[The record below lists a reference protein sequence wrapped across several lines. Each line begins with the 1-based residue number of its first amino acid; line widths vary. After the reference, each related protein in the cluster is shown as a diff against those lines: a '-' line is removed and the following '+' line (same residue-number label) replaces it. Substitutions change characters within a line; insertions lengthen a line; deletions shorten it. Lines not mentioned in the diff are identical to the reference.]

1 MSESNQRL
9 MITSQLHDLHAK
21 EAKLFFDIFL
31 KKFKLYIKII
41 RSVCYFCGKFLKM
54 SNLANNSNNINEL
67 NSKNIPV
74 KPITMDWNSLISKLL
89 QQLEWHHTGLTLA
102 KKKEMIRNVLVRNKY
117 SDDKL
122 YKRLG
127 NLLTSWQLIAAES
140 NKRKNNSES
149 NKTNKVIE
157 GEGDNEDRSASTV
170 LDVDTGVFLE
180 IRKQVEF
187 LLTHSFLTI
196 FETYPDIVKLSKD
209 TASAIRKA
217 DSVKDVKKA
226 WKLLKRFALKVEFFS
241 QDQQELQKLLFRM
254 LELLVD
260 NISELITDNSW
271 IQGQIGIIQK
281 ILKTPLTLRTLKEA
295 ERVLTE
301 VLFKQSQLKAGLI
314 QSQTATAELLANFV
328 NNLADFS
335 DNTSSYHETM
345 NDYAQKIA
353 KITDPTELNNV
364 LSLVMK
370 QTQEMQTA
378 AKKTSDSLQQA
389 QINVQKANEKIEQL
403 ELELSKSSKEVTH
416 DQITGVLNLNGF
428 NAVFSEEIKTAKK
441 SFTPLCVG
449 IFSIDNLRATQQL
462 YGENIAE
469 SIFKHLCQV
478 CQQNCLRPQDN
489 IARIDVRNF
498 AVIFPNAEVEEAK
511 EILLNLQ
518 RELTKAI
525 YLHNKKDKVIITF
538 SAGITALKFNTSEDD
553 EDDEIDEISNE
564 NSNNKNLAE
573 ETPSSML
580 KRALIA
586 MKNAQTN
593 GKNKVEILL

>member
-1 MSESNQRL
+1 
-9 MITSQLHDLHAK
+9 
-21 EAKLFFDIFL
+21 
-31 KKFKLYIKII
+31 
-41 RSVCYFCGKFLKM
+41 M
-54 SNLANNSNNINEL
+54 SNLSKNTNNNNEL
-67 NSKNIPV
+67 NSKNIIS
-74 KPITMDWNSLISKLL
+74 KPTNINWNSLIATLL
-89 QQLEWHHTGLTLA
+89 KQLEWHHTGLTLA
-102 KKKEMIRNVLVRNKY
+102 KKKEMIQNVLVRNKS

-122 YKRLG
+122 YKRLS
-127 NLLTSWQLIAAES
+127 NLLTSWQLIAAEA

-149 NKTNKVIE
+149 DKSNKVVE

-196 FETYPDIVKLSKD
+196 FETYPDIVSLSKD
-209 TASAIRKA
+209 AARAIRKA
-217 DSVKDVKKA
+217 DSVTDVKKA

-260 NISELITDNSW
+260 NISALITDNSW
-271 IQGQIGIIQK
+271 IQGQIGVIQK

-301 VLFKQSQLKAGLI
+301 VLFKQSQLKAGLM
-314 QSQTATAELLANFV
+314 QSQAATNELLANFV

-335 DNTSSYHETM
+335 DDTSNYHETM

-353 KITDPTELNNV
+353 KITDPAELNNV
-364 LSLVMK
+364 LQAVMK
-370 QTQEMQTA
+370 QTHEMQSAARKTA
-378 AKKTSDSLQQA
+378 NNLQQA

-428 NAVFSEEIKTAKK
+428 NAVFAEEIKTAKK
-441 SFTPLCVG
+441 SLTSLCVG
-449 IFSIDNLRATQQL
+449 IFSIDNLKAIQQL
-462 YGENIAE
+462 YGDDIAE
-469 SIFKHLCQV
+469 NIFKHLCSV
-478 CQQNCLRPQDN
+478 CQKNCLRPQDN

-498 AVIFPNAEVEEAK
+498 AIIFPNAEVEEAK
-511 EILLNLQ
+511 KIMLNLQ
-518 RELTKAI
+518 SELTKEI
-525 YLHNKKDKVIITF
+525 YLHNKKEKVLITF
-538 SAGITALKFNTSEDD
+538 SAGITALKSMSEDN
-553 EDDEIDEISNE
+553 DDDDNDNE
-564 NSNNKNLAE
+564 NSNKNSNDKKTVDN

-580 KRALIA
+580 KRALLA
-586 MKNAQTN
+586 MKIAQTN
-593 GKNKVEILL
+593 GKNKVEVML